1 MTGEERYARAAVA
14 ALGPMRVPVSAGGVG
29 GTLNGG
35 WIPEEYPTDPSSHVL
50 NGAIFGIWGAYDVAV
65 ALGEA
70 GADALA
76 REGIETL
83 ASSLDRYDTGSWSR
97 YDLFP
102 HPVASIASPMYH
114 RLHINQLRA
123 MAVISDDQRFSATAD
138 RFERYAG
145 SRVSLA
151 RAYAH
156 KIAFRLLVP
165 RNRWLAHRL
174 PWRHRGTR

>member
-1 MTGEERYARAAVA
+1 
-14 ALGPMRVPVSAGGVG
+14 
-29 GTLNGG
+29 
-35 WIPEEYPTDPSSHVL
+35 
-50 NGAIFGIWGAYDVAV
+50 
-65 ALGEA
+65 
-70 GADALA
+70 
-76 REGIETL
+76 
-83 ASSLDRYDTGSWSR
+83 
-97 YDLFP
+97 
-102 HPVASIASPMYH
+102 
-114 RLHINQLRA
+114 

-174 PWRHRGTR
+174 PWRHRGTK